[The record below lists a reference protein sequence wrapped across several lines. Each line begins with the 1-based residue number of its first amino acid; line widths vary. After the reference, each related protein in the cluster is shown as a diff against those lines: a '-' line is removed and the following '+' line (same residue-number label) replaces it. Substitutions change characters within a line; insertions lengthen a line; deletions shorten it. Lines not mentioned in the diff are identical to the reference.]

1 MEGPL
6 YATKLRL
13 VQYHIRA
20 SAGMKLSYF
29 VSIASK
35 SVWKVLLVVVP
46 IFASTQGLLN
56 EWKVLKM
63 RKRSE
68 SFYSISER
76 IVSAYSARR
85 TRFYDLEQANN
96 FETESQSVALP
107 LSRTGI
113 ADISEFANA
122 WDKQLDISMIAED
135 GFLNSDSSSFVEG
148 LHSISF

>member
-1 MEGPL
+1 
-6 YATKLRL
+6 
-13 VQYHIRA
+13 
-20 SAGMKLSYF
+20 MKLSYF